1 MSSAG
6 VNLVDTR
13 FANIQISKNNEPDF
27 AEIVYEIFRCAHAH
41 GDEVPPEY
49 SLLPSTGWGLGHG
62 ELHMPDRIL
71 WGLISVAVFAKVN
84 AVERST
90 GTYYLSLGAERFTI
104 SEWWGREDDF
114 RQVAGRYNQT
124 RVKLDKLD
132 PT

>member
-1 MSSAG
+1 MKFLDAHMLT
-6 VNLVDTR
+6 VTKCPR
-13 FANIQISKNNEPDF
+13 NIPFCHQLG
-27 AEIVYEIFRCAHAH
+27 
-41 GDEVPPEY
+41 GD
-49 SLLPSTGWGLGHG
+49 LGHG

-132 PT
+132 RLERHSGGPIPAEKIEQVVIVQPYALKDERT

>member
-1 MSSAG
+1 
-6 VNLVDTR
+6 
-13 FANIQISKNNEPDF
+13 
-27 AEIVYEIFRCAHAH
+27 
-41 GDEVPPEY
+41 
-49 SLLPSTGWGLGHG
+49 
-62 ELHMPDRIL
+62 MPDRIL

-132 PT
+132 QLERHSGGPIQAEKIEQVVIVQPYALKDERT